1 MGKSETGSSRMSI
14 LSQQKKVKSSTSE
27 FKMRNSVGV
36 TKKGG
41 ALEKEKEIQFLT

>member
-1 MGKSETGSSRMSI
+1 MSI

-27 FKMRNSVGV
+27 YNFRNSVGV
-36 TKKGG
+36 AKKVS